1 MERETEM
8 YLCGEEYSEEYERG
22 EYFFDAVYRV
32 FRLGKLKEIHSG
44 DLSSYLYWIVVG
56 IIAILLMVMLW
67 A

>member
-32 FRLGKLKEIHSG
+32 FGLRKLKEIHSG